1 MLKSIIN
8 LYFLFAFGILFAQ
21 ETTKGSIS
29 SPEKLP
35 AKKIHFAPLNLR
47 IGFDIGNFI
56 YGKTEDLKRINF
68 SVDSNLY
75 KNYFLSLHLG
85 SEEYLFN
92 NQLINMNT
100 SGNYWMLGLDYNLYG
115 NWPGMDNQ
123 ITIGFHYG
131 HASFSNHLQSYI
143 INQNQS
149 PFPQQIIEINK
160 SFDHLKADWFE
171 IQSGI
176 QVELFKNF
184 YLGYNISI
192 KYLLSKKK
200 YAEFELTHIPGYR
213 KVNSTSPYGFG
224 MQYFISYRFKTK
236 KASK

>member
-1 MLKSIIN
+1 MLKFIIN
-8 LYFLFAFGILFAQ
+8 LYFLFAIGILFAQ
-21 ETTKGSIS
+21 ETTKDSIS

-68 SVDSNLY
+68 SVDSNIY

-85 SEEYLFN
+85 SEEYLFD
-92 NQLINMNT
+92 NQLINMST
-100 SGNYWMLGLDYNLYG
+100 SGNYWMLGLDYNLYD

-123 ITIGFHYG
+123 IMLGIHFG
-131 HASFSNHLQSYI
+131 HASFSNLLKNYI
-143 INQNQS
+143 INDLDTTFPTQS
-149 PFPQQIIEINK
+149 IEINK
-160 SFDHLKADWFE
+160 NFDNLSSNWIE
-171 IQSGI
+171 IQSII
-176 QVELFKNF
+176 QVEIFKNV
-184 YLGYNISI
+184 YLGYNISL

-200 YAEFELTHIPGYR
+200 YNDFEFTYIPGFR

-236 KASK
+236 KAPK